1 MKVRKNGNFN
11 QEQFIMCGGIVNSK
25 FWDINLRYAQV
36 SSPLLDED
44 ETYAYILAH
53 LNKWIQALPEDVTK
67 IARHETKEKK
77 GEHCEEVQASNE

>member
-1 MKVRKNGNFN
+1 MLPLLITDEEGRMKVIKNGNFN

-53 LNKWIQALPEDVTK
+53 LNKWI
-67 IARHETKEKK
+67 
-77 GEHCEEVQASNE
+77 